1 MADEINRLAETEN
14 SDLAAAKEDEESRH
28 LLDDLTAKEKELIR
42 ANVEASRSIIKAAR
56 EAAKV
61 HKELDEGRWQFSDR
75 YTSESVIA
83 FSNTFSFIYVFYTV
97 CTIHVYTHVL
107 MQLTVFPQR

>member
-1 MADEINRLAETEN
+1 MDLNHLMSRYSSCQKRLSDETTRLAETEN

-61 HKELDEGRWQFSDR
+61 HKELDEGGATMPMH
-75 YTSESVIA
+75 Y
-83 FSNTFSFIYVFYTV
+83 
-97 CTIHVYTHVL
+97 
-107 MQLTVFPQR
+107 